1 MKEKSIYNLVA
12 KDNNWFAQLAYWL
25 IAAGLLFFVFSNRGY
40 DTSLRMMLVGMIVL
54 FSYIATYYI
63 NYYLIPNY
71 LFKAKFWIFGY
82 ILVGIFLTL
91 LWLVLYTSIVV
102 VFFNAYSQ
110 HDLIIPQKEDILI
123 LVSGNYLVIIMAAFI
138 HFTRESYRRMLE
150 KNSLEKEKQK
160 AEIKLK
166 EAHMQLLQ
174 GQLHPHFIFNMLNN
188 LYGLVNEDTAN
199 SRKLIIKLSELL
211 DYMLYECNQEKGYLS
226 NEIHFI
232 ENYIELERIRHDEH
246 FPVKVELPDIKED
259 IKIAPLLLF
268 PFVENA
274 FKHGLKNPEKDFI
287 QLSLHISEGQ
297 LVFRVKNSLS
307 MNQQNSA
314 LKEEQKGIGL
324 KNIRERLGLLY
335 KNKHTLQIEESAT
348 LFEVHLKL
356 NLD

>member
-1 MKEKSIYNLVA
+1 M
-12 KDNNWFAQLAYWL
+12 AYWL
-25 IAAGLLFFVFSNRGY
+25 IAAGMLFFVFSNRGY
-40 DTSLRMMLVGMIVL
+40 DTSFRLMLVGIIVF
-54 FSYIATYYI
+54 FSYIATYLI

-82 ILVGIFLTL
+82 ILMGIFLTL

-102 VFFNAYSQ
+102 VFFNAYSKE
-110 HDLIIPQKEDILI
+110 DLIIPQKEDILI
-123 LVSGNYLVIIMAAFI
+123 LISGNYLVIIMAAFI

-199 SRKLIIKLSELL
+199 SKKLIIKLSELL
-211 DYMLYECNQEKGYLS
+211 DYMLYECDRERVALS
-226 NEIHFI
+226 DEIRFI
-232 ENYIELERIRHDEH
+232 QNYIELERIRHDEH
-246 FPVKVELPDIKED
+246 FPVSVEMPHMEED
-259 IKIAPLLLF
+259 VQIAPLLLF

-287 QLSLHISEGQ
+287 QLSLHIAEGQ
-297 LVFRVKNSLS
+297 LIFGIKNSHTGNRS
-307 MNQQNSA
+307 KVAM
-314 LKEEQKGIGL
+314 KEEQKGIGL
-324 KNIRERLGLLY
+324 KNIRERLELLY
-335 KNKHTLQIEESAT
+335 KNKHALQIEVSAT
-348 LFEVHLKL
+348 LFEVQLTL